1 MPGQRNLRTTP
12 WSLLSGI
19 LVQNVYVNVDCAS
32 PREGVDHEKGPG
44 MSEIQKYHKIR
55 LTKGQRF
62 LRLLTAVLDPR
73 AWAHGLKVVNYFN
86 YTNATPWRQVKRG
99 VGGVISPL
107 ANIANPQNLI
117 LGDRVRISANVYLWP
132 GPGTGRILL
141 ADDVMIGPGV
151 MITASNYRYND
162 GSPITD
168 QAMDEADVIIGRDVW
183 IGYGAVILA
192 GSEIGEGAVI
202 GAAAV
207 VRGKIPAF
215 SIVSGN
221 PAKVVGR
228 RRDVSAP
235 AVPYVQTV
243 DSADLAPNA
252 TVLAVIRAELPGL
265 RDADLNAPVDN
276 AGIDS
281 FDLITLRTT
290 LEEHFGRVIP
300 DREWASIATLADIAR
315 LPIFGDTGK
324 APVQPAPAPTAMKT
338 PDQASSLAPAVA
350 PVATTGI
357 LGPGRARRVQA
368 INMPQMALSGLSEPW
383 LFKELGDIH
392 WAMITDFLKAPSSA
406 IADDQGDRLYA
417 TFTRILLEA
426 EPSLRGFPENDTLT
440 IDSRL
445 ERQGAGFFFGHHSLS
460 SGLAGGR
467 AQTMSTF
474 AKYGERGKN
483 TSLMKGS
490 PTLPEPE
497 AIPSLSALPEF
508 GLEYRQRRSAEAG
521 PELFTC
527 DYEILPPHDINGVGL
542 LYFAAYPTVFDLCL
556 EKAEGK
562 GFLIGHSTVSKDIC
576 YYANSEPTET
586 LRYVL
591 HARTDEGDIVRHNA
605 SLFRSSDGRRM
616 AEVISRKRRL

>member
-1 MPGQRNLRTTP
+1 
-12 WSLLSGI
+12 
-19 LVQNVYVNVDCAS
+19 
-32 PREGVDHEKGPG
+32 
-44 MSEIQKYHKIR
+44 MSEKQKYHKIR
-55 LTKGQRF
+55 LTKLQRF
-62 LRLLTAVLDPR
+62 VRLLTAVFDPR
-73 AWAHGLKVVNYFN
+73 AWAHGLKVINYFN
-86 YTNATPWRQVKRG
+86 YTNATPWREVKRG
-99 VGGVISPL
+99 AGVVISPL
-107 ANIANPQNLI
+107 ANIANPQNLS

-168 QAMDEADVIIGRDVW
+168 QAMDEADVVIGRDVW

-228 RRDVSAP
+228 RRDVSNPSVSYQPRRDGLELDA
-235 AVPYVQTV
+235 
-243 DSADLAPNA
+243 NA
-252 TVLAVIRAELPGL
+252 TVLAMIRTELPGL
-265 RDADLNAPVDN
+265 READLSAPVDDS
-276 AGIDS
+276 GIDS

-290 LEEHFGRVIP
+290 LEEHYGQPIP
-300 DREWASIATLADIAR
+300 DREWASIASLSDIAR
-315 LPIFGDTGK
+315 LPIFGDAGK
-324 APVQPAPAPTAMKT
+324 SVVR
-338 PDQASSLAPAVA
+338 SILAPAALNTRDQGSSLSPSVA
-350 PVATTGI
+350 PVAATGI

-368 INMPQMALSGLSEPW
+368 VNMPQMALSGLSESW

-426 EPSLRGFPENDTLT
+426 EPSLRGFSENDTLT

-490 PTLPEPE
+490 PTLPEPDTI
-497 AIPSLSALPEF
+497 ASLPALPEF
-508 GLEYRQRRSAEAG
+508 GMEYRQRRSAEPG
-521 PELFTC
+521 PERFTC

-586 LRYVL
+586 LRFVL
-591 HARTDEGDIVRHNA
+591 HGQSEEGGIICHNA
-605 SLFRSSDGRRM
+605 SLFRSSDGKRM